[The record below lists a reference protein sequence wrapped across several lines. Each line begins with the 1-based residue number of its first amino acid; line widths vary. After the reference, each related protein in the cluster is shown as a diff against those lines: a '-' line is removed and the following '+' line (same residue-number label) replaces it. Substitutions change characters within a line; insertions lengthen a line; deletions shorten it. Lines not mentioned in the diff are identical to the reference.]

1 MKDELDRG
9 TYYDKASTWDQ
20 EIIAGAIHSRNRAW
34 MIAGASMIIA
44 VLSLLTLLF
53 LLPLKTFEPYVVTV
67 DKNTGYLEVAKGLEN
82 GTLSQD
88 QAITE
93 SNLVKY
99 VSLHEQYNPAIL
111 AKNYDIVSLM
121 SGKTALKEWQQLWSA
136 QNPENPSI
144 LLGKNTNIDV
154 KIKSVSFLNDN
165 TASVRFL
172 KEAHEET
179 STKISH
185 WNAILQFHYS
195 QKPMRMADRFSNPLG
210 FQVMSYRVNP
220 ESLETIK

>member
-1 MKDELDRG
+1 MSKKQSKDE
-9 TYYDKASTWDQ
+9 YYKKASTWDQ
-20 EIIAGAIHSRNRAW
+20 EIIANALHSRNRAW
-34 MIAGASMIIA
+34 MIAGASMIIS

-53 LLPLKTFEPYVVTV
+53 LLPLKTFEPYIVTV
-67 DKNTGYLEVAKGLEN
+67 DKNTGYMEVTKGLES

-93 SNLVKY
+93 SNLVRY
-99 VSLHEQYNPAIL
+99 VSLREQYNPAIL
-111 AKNYDIVSLM
+111 EKNYDIIALM
-121 SGKTALKEWQQLWSA
+121 SEKDALKEWQQLWSA
-136 QNPENPSI
+136 QNPKNPSI
-144 LLGKNTNIDV
+144 ILGKSTSVDV
-154 KIKSVSFLNDN
+154 KIKSVSFLNDK

-172 KEAHEET
+172 KETHED
-179 STKISH
+179 SSIKISH

-220 ESLETIK
+220 ESLESIK